1 MQPDIVNFETL
12 ASVCGEIGGTRPPGV
27 STDTNGA
34 STSPPSD
41 NLEFPHPYQPNQ
53 ERFEE
58 KEKEY
63 EDEDEE
69 NRRLRGHDESGFP
82 VPEAARF
89 PSAVRRRM
97 KEIDEFVNDG
107 HLPTEGSGW
116 RVLHEGQHGRALEMD
131 LGEGFKVQLHFL
143 LASDEDYPI

>member
-12 ASVCGEIGGTRPPGV
+12 ASVYGEIGGTRPPV
-27 STDTNGA
+27 ATDTDEA
-34 STSPPSD
+34 STSPPSG
-41 NLEFPHPYQPNQ
+41 NLALPQPYQPNQ

-58 KEKEY
+58 KEKDY
-63 EDEDEE
+63 EDENGDEAD
-69 NRRLRGHDESGFP
+69 RRLRDIGGSGFP
-82 VPEAARF
+82 AVDGALF
-89 PSAVRRRM
+89 PSVVRRRM
-97 KEIDEFVNDG
+97 KEIDVG
-107 HLPTEGSGW
+107 QLPTEGSEW